1 MALFTDGLLTTME
14 GLLAYESSL
23 LETARTEGIDL
34 GVKLRLAQEEL
45 GLELRR
51 FLVQQGAAR
60 LGLKNVVVSDGL
72 RKWHTFRTLALTYR
86 DAYNSQLNDRYL
98 AKWKEWERM
107 AEWAWRAA
115 IEAGIGIV
123 EKPVAKAE
131 RPELSTAPAGAGG
144 ATYYVRA
151 AWVSATGD
159 EGAASEAAILTT
171 ENGEGLV
178 ARAVKPPEEAAG
190 WNVYAG
196 YSEGE
201 TWLQNAAP
209 MAPGEAW
216 SGAELAVGRGPGEGQ
231 APDYYLRRG
240 ARQRDTE
247 EGEAPGLLL
256 RG

>member
-45 GLELRR
+45 GMELRR

-60 LGLKNVVVSDGL
+60 LGLKNVVVSEGL
-72 RKWHTFRTLALTYR
+72 KKWHTFRTLALTYR

-123 EKPVAKAE
+123 AAPGGSAE
-131 RPELSTAPAGAGG
+131 RPALLSGPAAGAG
-144 ATYYVRA
+144 ASFYVRA
-151 AWVSATGD
+151 AGGSEIRA
-159 EGAASEAAILTT
+159 EGAASEAAVLTT

-196 YSEGE
+196 YSEEE

-209 MAPGEAW
+209 LGLGEAW
-216 SGAELAVGRGPGEGQ
+216 SGGEPLEGRGPGDGQ

-240 ARQRDTE
+240 SRQRDTE